1 MSNQNTIEE
10 LIEAVEARAIQ
21 CPIPIRFRSSQ
32 NLGGAGERN
41 SRSRGF
47 NGFDLVTQREYQ
59 HGDDVKKIDW
69 AATARTGGQKLFVSQ
84 FYEPREVKFY
94 ILVDSKLTMDF
105 GSVRTTKRMLAAEL
119 AASILKSARK
129 TNDKVGYITYS
140 EDRIEAMSKRAKF
153 VGAMKTEALRNIIEP
168 GVRTITNEMPAKAV
182 GNQTSLVD
190 LEGLMDQPG
199 EKLTGLQQALRFVR
213 RQSKSLVFVISD
225 FIDLSEAELNDL
237 ASASARHDVVCM
249 HVQDRRERELPDTW
263 GVFVLEDIRKGARK
277 SIWLWPKWW
286 PFQRRGAGVREQFT
300 LNFNNRRNEMFEFFK
315 DNNIKW
321 EEFSTEE
328 GTAATP
334 KLTKLFADH

>member
-1 MSNQNTIEE
+1 MSNKITIEE

-21 CPIPIRFRSSQ
+21 SPIPIRFRSSQ

-69 AATARTGGQKLFVSQ
+69 AATARSGGQKIFVSQ

-140 EDRIEAMSKRAKF
+140 EDRIESMSKRAKF
-153 VGAMKTEALRNIIEP
+153 VGAMKNEALRNIIEP
-168 GVRTITNEMPAKAV
+168 GMTPVSHEMPVKATNTQAEV
-182 GNQTSLVD
+182 IDV
-190 LEGLMDQPG
+190 EGLTDQPG

-225 FIDLSEAELNDL
+225 FIDLNEAELTDL

-277 SIWLWPKWW
+277 AIWLWPKWW
-286 PFQRRGAGVREQFT
+286 PFQRRGSGVREQFT
-300 LNFNNRRNEMFEFFK
+300 ANFNSRRSTLIEFFK

>member
-1 MSNQNTIEE
+1 MSNTKTIQE

-21 CPIPIRFRSSQ
+21 SPIPIRFRSSQ

-69 AATARTGGQKLFVSQ
+69 AATARSGGQKIFVSQ

-119 AASILKSARK
+119 TASILKSARK
-129 TNDKVGYITYS
+129 TNDKVGYITYT

-153 VGAMKTEALRNIIEP
+153 VGAMKNEALRSIIEP
-168 GVRTITNEMPAKAV
+168 GMQPITNDLTAKAS
-182 GNQTSLVD
+182 GTQPDLIDVD
-190 LEGLMDQPG
+190 GLIEQPG

-225 FIDLSEAELNDL
+225 FIDLNEAELTDL
-237 ASASARHDVVCM
+237 SGTAARHDLVCM

-277 SIWLWPKWW
+277 AIWLWPKWW
-286 PFQRRGAGVREQFT
+286 PFQKRGQGVREQFT
-300 LNFNNRRNEMFEFFK
+300 ANFNRQRNAMFEFFK

-328 GTAATP
+328 GSAATP
-334 KLTKLFADH
+334 KITRLFADH

>member
-1 MSNQNTIEE
+1 MSDNKTIEE

-69 AATARTGGQKLFVSQ
+69 AATARTGGQKIFVSQ
-84 FYEPREVKFY
+84 FYEPREVKFF

-105 GSVRTTKRMLAAEL
+105 GSQRTTKRLLAAEL

-140 EDRIEAMSKRAKF
+140 EERIESMSKRAKF
-153 VGAMKTEALRNIIEP
+153 VGAMKSEALRNIIAP
-168 GVRTITNEMPAKAV
+168 GIRPISYELPANQV
-182 GNQTSLVD
+182 GAQPDLVD
-190 LEGLMDQPG
+190 VQGLTDQPG
-199 EKLTGLQQALRFVR
+199 EKLSGLQQALRFVR

-225 FIDLSEAELNDL
+225 FIDLSEAELDDL
-237 ASASARHDVVCM
+237 AGTSARHDMVCM

-263 GVFVLEDIRKGARK
+263 GVFDLEDIRKGSRK
-277 SIWLWPKWW
+277 TIWLWPKWW
-286 PFQRRGAGVREQFT
+286 PFQRQGKGVREQFSE
-300 LNFNNRRNEMFEFFK
+300 NFQTRRNLMVEFFK

-328 GTAATP
+328 GAAATP
-334 KLTKLFADH
+334 KLTRLFADH

>member
-1 MSNQNTIEE
+1 MSNKNTIEE

-69 AATARTGGQKLFVSQ
+69 AATARTGGQKIFVSQ

-153 VGAMKTEALRNIIEP
+153 VGAMKSEALRNIIEP
-168 GVRTITNEMPAKAV
+168 GVRPITHEAPVKAV
-182 GNQTSLVD
+182 GQRADLVD
-190 LEGLMDQPG
+190 VEGLIDQPG

-277 SIWLWPKWW
+277 AIWLWPKWW
-286 PFQRRGAGVREQFT
+286 PFQRRDNTVREQFT
-300 LNFNNRRNEMFEFFK
+300 ANFNNRRNAMFEFFK